1 MLPGVQSTP
10 YTLPLVLV
18 VGLCAAG
25 AAIAWY
31 QREGPAETWAT
42 FIQVSIGLWALTN
55 LLALSFTT
63 YTAKLWALLLFVPT
77 IPFLVVT
84 TFLFTVHFCGLSA
97 RITPWRRRALL
108 AFPVAALLLSV
119 TNGVHG
125 LVLVDPSLETGG
137 EYVAL
142 GYDLGLGLYAV
153 SFLSYLIAAT
163 YLGLL
168 LRKFR
173 RSRNVYRRLS
183 LVIFLTAFVLLVIS
197 LGSFARISPLPHF
210 TLLPTSYLVMGVLL
224 LLGTSSARLVQRL
237 PIGRVLAP
245 VRSRVDS
252 TVPLARDFVMQE
264 VDNGIVVLD
273 AEDRVVDINATA
285 KRMLG
290 LERPVGREITEITRP
305 SLVLDAGEL
314 LPVLR
319 GEEPVHELNAEI
331 WVETHDGERCYDIT
345 FSALDGDGDDGAE
358 TAHVVL
364 MHDITDQKEREERL
378 QRQTEALEG
387 KTTQLEHQNERLDEF
402 ASIVSHDL
410 RNPLNVAGGRLELL
424 LADEGEEL
432 TVPRSDLEAIKDA
445 HGRMEAIIDDAL
457 TLARQGKAI
466 TETAPVSVGS
476 VARTAWENVE
486 TGDATAEID
495 CTATVEAD
503 RDRLLNV
510 FENLFRNAVEHG
522 STGNQNASRSGD
534 AVEHGS
540 TDTASVTVTVGD
552 VGRDDDQGFYVADDG
567 PGIPDAEKEAVLD
580 RGYTT
585 SESGTGFGLAIVTDI
600 ANAHG
605 WDVAVTDSTDG
616 GARFE
621 VLGVERVEAA
631 TTSD

>member
-25 AAIAWY
+25 AAIAWC

-77 IPFLVVT
+77 IPLLVVT

-108 AFPVAALLLSV
+108 AFPLAALLLSV

-125 LVLVDPSLETGG
+125 LVLVDPHLETGG

-142 GYDLGLGLYAV
+142 GYDFGLGLYAITV
-153 SFLSYLIAAT
+153 LSYLVVTA
-163 YLGLL
+163 YLWLL

-173 RSRNVYRRLS
+173 RSRNVYRKVS
-183 LVIFLTAFVLLVIS
+183 LVMLLTIFGLSVGALASVTRV
-197 LGSFARISPLPHF
+197 SPLPHF
-210 TLLPTSYLVMGVLL
+210 LAVPYIYLVSGVVLL
-224 LLGTSSARLVQRL
+224 LTTTSARFIQRL
-237 PIGRVLAP
+237 PIDRVLAP
-245 VRSRVDS
+245 IRSRVDS

-319 GEEPVHELNAEI
+319 GEEPVHELNAEV

-402 ASIVSHDL
+402 AGIVSHDL

-424 LADEGEEL
+424 LANDEDGEL
-432 TVPRSDLEAIKDA
+432 TVPRSDLEEIKDA

-476 VARTAWENVE
+476 VARLAWENVE
-486 TGDATAEID
+486 TGDATVEID

-522 STGNQNASRSGD
+522 STGNRTESDN

-567 PGIPDAEKEAVLD
+567 PGIPDEEKDAVLD